1 MVTIELIAKIAAI
14 AAACVTVITA
24 AVKVTRKCK
33 EKAKERAKYEHD
45 VRDGLSKLDYLST
58 EMPKLKK
65 QLVDMDEKLSS
76 MSEDVANIEGELLTQ
91 AHEELTAKGWC
102 SPERKAALQTR
113 YESYHK
119 KGYNHLK
126 ETYMDDIF
134 GLPEHKPVAV
144 PEVVVPKTPK
154 TPKTPKK
161 KT

>member
-24 AVKVTRKCK
+24 AVKVTKTCK
-33 EKAKERAKYEHD
+33 EKRAKYESQ
-45 VRDGLSKLDYLST
+45 VLQGL
-58 EMPKLKK
+58 ENMQK
-65 QLVDMDEKLSS
+65 QLNDMDKKLSS

-91 AHEELTAKGWC
+91 AHEELTTKGWC
-102 SPERKAALQTR
+102 SPERKSALQAR

-126 ETYMDDIF
+126 ETYMEDIF
-134 GLPEHKPVAV
+134 ALPEHKPIAV
-144 PEVVVPKTPK
+144 IPEAVVPKTPK
-154 TPKTPKK
+154 TTKK